1 MVQDIQSTNLGMVK
15 RDILSYVFETCKSG
29 VNMTFPKVP
38 RSTVLHFPI
47 SSLPLYLIEI
57 QFFFSDIE
65 GEEE

>member
-1 MVQDIQSTNLGMVK
+1 MVK

-57 QFFFSDIE
+57 QFFSDIE